1 MSTNPKVILAFHI
14 LIGVKLPKRSTPKHI
29 SSNTAR
35 TIDRIQHRDF
45 SPIVDHLSKNETPTV
60 SQ

>member
-1 MSTNPKVILAFHI
+1 MSTNPKEILPVHI
-14 LIGVKLPKRSTPKHI
+14 LIGVQNYPRSTPKHI

-45 SPIVDHLSKNETPTV
+45 SPIIDHLSKNETPTV

>member
-1 MSTNPKVILAFHI
+1 MSTNPKVILAVHI
-14 LIGVKLPKRSTPKHI
+14 LIGIQNYPRNTPKNI
-29 SSNTAR
+29 SSNEAR

-45 SPIVDHLSKNETPTV
+45 SPIIDHLSKNETPTV